1 MFLNIWYDTT
11 SHENAR
17 GTRCTD
23 WRPPILNIIL
33 QSISEEGVINCLKN
47 ANNFRLITLSTYRT
61 ILYIANLYSCR
72 KWIIYSIIWKQM
84 LHSNYNFFLFLL
96 SFCRILSYFRSF
108 SSTFRVQKA
117 GQMHSIFLDAAAHT
131 LNFPADMQC

>member
-17 GTRCTD
+17 PWTRCTEL
-23 WRPPILNIIL
+23 RPPILNIIL
-33 QSISEEGVINCLKN
+33 QPILEEEVINSLKSS
-47 ANNFRLITLSTYRT
+47 NNFRLITLTIFTT
-61 ILYIANLYSCR
+61 ILYITKLYSCR
-72 KWIIYSIIWKQM
+72 KRIIYSIIWKQM
-84 LHSNYNFFLFLL
+84 LHLNYYIFFFI
-96 SFCRILSYFRSF
+96 SFCHTLSYFRSF